1 MKLLEKIRSRKL
13 SKVLATA
20 VIGGSLLFGGNA
32 DVSAAGADSDA
43 MVKFREAYLTTY
55 TGTRSFD
62 QMLTFFGGTVFKA
75 DINADSQVL
84 TDASMRVNGTMN
96 WSYTSPQTKQTTNLT
111 IPFYIA
117 QNGNEDMKLYVQ
129 RNRRWSWILL
139 PGFPSAVAN
148 ALKTND
154 PQTMQENMKAVKD
167 VEIFKDDANQRI
179 MKIVVD
185 GKYASELLDKY
196 SNQLSTDAII
206 NSNLKKALTSND
218 VYITW
223 TVDKQTN
230 RTVTAVLELTDLVRS
245 FARGM
250 LDDSAKGKIV
260 FDKEEM
266 ALLDS
271 IGYYSEFHYSLTY
284 SAGDDKQTL
293 DIPAAAANSSENG
306 NVVDDL
312 LDDMTAVV
320 KK

>member
-1 MKLLEKIRSRKL
+1 MKFLEKIRSRKL

-32 DVSAAGADSDA
+32 DVSAAGADSEA
-43 MVKFREAYLTTY
+43 MMKFREAYLTTY
-55 TGTRSFD
+55 TDTRSFD

-75 DINADSQVL
+75 DITADSQVL
-84 TDASMRVNGTMN
+84 SDASMRINGTMN
-96 WSYTSPQTKQTTNLT
+96 WSYTSPQTKQTTNLS

-117 QNGNEDMKLYVQ
+117 QNGNEDMRMYLR
-129 RNRRWSWILL
+129 RNGRWNWVLL
-139 PGFPSAVAN
+139 PGFPSALAN

-154 PQTMQENMKAVKD
+154 PQTMQANMAAVKD
-167 VEIFKDDANQRI
+167 VEIFKDDATQRI
-179 MKIVVD
+179 MKIVID
-185 GKYASELLDKY
+185 GKYASDLLEKYNDKF
-196 SNQLSTDAII
+196 STDAII
-206 NSNLKKALTSND
+206 NDNLKKALTSND

-223 TVDKQTN
+223 TVDKRTN

-284 SAGDDKQTL
+284 NSGSKKTL
-293 DIPAAAANSSENG
+293 DVPAAAANSSENDG
-306 NVVDDL
+306 VFNDL
-312 LDDMTAVV
+312 VDDMTAVV